1 MKRKLKIGIEVQRI
15 FRPKKHGMEV
25 VALELIREIQLLD
38 KHNEYILYARKDE
51 DYKCIKE
58 TTNFRIKMFPSMSY
72 FTWEQLALPK
82 KVHADGLDIL
92 HSTCNTSSLFL
103 RVPLV
108 LTLHDIIYLET
119 LDFKGTA
126 YQNFGNLYRRF
137 IVPRIVAKC
146 LVIIT
151 VSKFEKDVITK
162 KFGLP
167 EDSVKVIYNA
177 VNAKFNT
184 RYSNEIL
191 SAFRER
197 LRLPKDF
204 LLFLGN
210 TAPKKNTLNV
220 LKSYLK
226 YRDGNEKAIPIVI
239 LDYDRNL
246 VLQYLQS
253 EGQET
258 AINDFIFPGYIESEN
273 MPLLYNLCR
282 IFLYPSIRES
292 FGLPILEAMAC
303 GAPVVTSNTSS
314 MPEVAGDA
322 AIFVNPF
329 DYVDIKNKIVEIL
342 ENEDLQIS
350 MRERG
355 IQRAAGFT
363 WKAAAE
369 QLISVYQS
377 FS

>member
-1 MKRKLKIGIEVQRI
+1 MKRKLKIGIEAQRI

-25 VALELIREIQLLD
+25 VALELIREIQRLD

-51 DYKCIKE
+51 DSECIKE
-58 TTNFRIKMFPSMSY
+58 TANFRIKMFPSMSY
-72 FTWEQLALPK
+72 FTWEQLAFPK
-82 KVHADGLDIL
+82 KVQADGLDIL

-108 LTLHDIIYLET
+108 LTLHDIIYLEA

-137 IVPRIVAKC
+137 IVPRIVAKS

-151 VSKFEKDVITK
+151 VSKFEKDLIIR

-167 EDSVKVIYNA
+167 DDSVKVIYNA

-184 RYSNEIL
+184 GYSQEVL

-197 LRLPKDF
+197 YRLPSDF

-226 YRDGNEKAIPIVI
+226 YKEENEKAIPIVI

-246 VLQYLQS
+246 VLQYLQN
-253 EGQET
+253 EGQEN
-258 AINDFIFPGYIESEN
+258 AINNFIFPGYIESEN

-322 AIFVNPF
+322 AIYVNPF
-329 DYVDIKNKIVEIL
+329 DHVDIKNRIVEIL
-342 ENEDLQIS
+342 ENEDLQ
-350 MRERG
+350 MCLRERG